1 MTWYLLNISFLFV
14 MGLSDSLEC
23 RVMPEETNRNRKA
36 LFVLETLIW
45 IVLSGLRRWD
55 IGEDTSTYAYM
66 FEREMTLPWSSV
78 WDEFTKK
85 YILQLPG
92 VVDPGYKVF
101 EKITHFITKD
111 YQCFL
116 VIVAVIF
123 FASLALFLY
132 RNSYFPVLSYTLFS
146 SMFYSFYALTGIRQ
160 TIATAIVVF
169 LGTEAIKKRQLV
181 RFVILTSIAATIH
194 LSALCFFPF
203 YWLSRIRIKKR
214 TIGIYW
220 ILIVLSYIFKNNLFS
235 ALQFLIGYD
244 QYSVF
249 QAKTSPYTFLGLLLL
264 MSVFVTLFYK
274 QITKK
279 ISYGLDIRKSSAI
292 VEENESGR
300 MAVNALFISGIFS
313 SLVLINPSCMR
324 VVNYY
329 SLFLM
334 ILLPGCVGVFNCRSK
349 RLYVYVCMIVLTLL
363 LLRNQ
368 PVYYFFWQ

>member
-1 MTWYLLNISFLFV
+1 MIWYLLNISFLFII
-14 MGLSDSLEC
+14 GLSDRLEC
-23 RVMPEETNRNRKA
+23 RGMPKDTNRNRKT
-36 LFVLETLIW
+36 LFFFETLIW
-45 IVLSGLRRWD
+45 ILLSGLRRWD

-66 FEREMTLPWSSV
+66 FEREMALPWSSV
-78 WDEFTKK
+78 WDEFLKK

-101 EKITHFITKD
+101 EKVVHLFTKD

-116 VIVAVIF
+116 VIVAVVF
-123 FASLALFLY
+123 FVSLALFLY
-132 RNSYFPVLSYTLFS
+132 RNSYIPVLSYTLFC

-160 TIATAIVVF
+160 TIATAIIVLV
-169 LGTEAIKKRQLV
+169 GTDAIKKRQII
-181 RFVILTSIAATIH
+181 RFVFLTLIAMTIH

-203 YWLSRIRIKKR
+203 YWLSQIKITKK
-214 TIGIYW
+214 TLGIYW
-220 ILIVLSYIFKNNLFS
+220 LLIVLSYIFKNNLLS

-249 QAKTSPYTFLGLLLL
+249 HAETSAYTFLGLLLL
-264 MSVFVTLFYK
+264 MSVFVTFFYK
-274 QITKK
+274 KITTK
-279 ISYGLDIRKSSAI
+279 ISYKLSISESTAV
-292 VEENESGR
+292 VEENEIGR
-300 MAVNALFISGIFS
+300 IAVNALFIAGIFS

-334 ILLPGCVGVFNCRSK
+334 VLLPECAGVFTRRSK
-349 RLYVYVCMIVLTLL
+349 RLYVFICMIVLTFLL
-363 LLRNQ
+363 IRNR

>member
-1 MTWYLLNISFLFV
+1 MTWYLLNISFLFI
-14 MGLSDSLEC
+14 MGLSDCFEC
-23 RVMPEETNRNRKA
+23 RVLPEDANRNRKM
-36 LFVLETLIW
+36 LFFSETFIW
-45 IVLSGLRRWD
+45 ILLSGLRRWD

-78 WDEFTKK
+78 WDEFIKK
-85 YILQLPG
+85 YILQLSG

-101 EKITHFITKD
+101 EKVVHYFTKD
-111 YQCFL
+111 YQLYL
-116 VIVAVIF
+116 VIVAVVF
-123 FASLALFLY
+123 FVSLALFLY
-132 RNSYFPVLSYTLFS
+132 RNSNIPVLSYTLFC

-169 LGTEAIKKRQLV
+169 LGTDAIKKRKLI
-181 RFVILTSIAATIH
+181 RFVVLTSIAATIH

-203 YWLSRIRIKKR
+203 YWLSQIRITKQS
-214 TIGIYW
+214 IGIYW
-220 ILIVLSYIFKNNLFS
+220 FLIVLSYIFKNNLLS
-235 ALQFLIGYD
+235 ALQLLIGYD

-264 MSVFVTLFYK
+264 MSVFVTFFYK
-274 QITKK
+274 QITTK
-279 ISYGLDIRKSSAI
+279 ISYGISETDAV
-292 VEENESGR
+292 VEENEIGR
-300 MAVNALFISGIFS
+300 MAVNALFIAGILS

-334 ILLPGCVGVFNCRSK
+334 ILLPECAGVFTSRSK
-349 RLYVYVCMIVLTLL
+349 RFYVYICMIVLTILL
-363 LLRNQ
+363 IRNQ